1 MVYNVGMLPEKRY
14 FKDDI
19 VYFENFL
26 SPEECK
32 KIVDYLKIKEDW
44 TPVAFYESYGMNMIE
59 DDQDLEKFDLPRNFL
74 ATVTERMKEAV
85 EDAHNR
91 LIKKVSTHAQKW
103 ETGSFASY
111 HSDNSDMD
119 GNPSAWEPSKLVCL
133 LYLNDDYEGG
143 QLDFR
148 DHDIT
153 ISPPEGVLITFP
165 GGIENVHAVKE
176 VLSGTRYTLGA
187 FWDYAESEY
196 TDERREEWKEEI
208 RLVREQQEK
217 MYAEWAA
224 AKA

>member
-1 MVYNVGMLPEKRY
+1 MMYNVGMLPEKKY

-26 SPEECK
+26 SSEECK
-32 KIVDYLKIKEDW
+32 KVVDYLKIKEDW

-74 ATVTERMKEAV
+74 ATVAERMKEAV

-91 LIKKVSTHAQKW
+91 PIKRVSTHAQKW

-148 DHDIT
+148 DHDIV

-208 RLVREQQEK
+208 KLVREQQEK
-217 MYAEWAA
+217 MYAEWA
-224 AKA
+224 KEK